1 MEQYRVLVLK
11 EVIEKGNYF
20 DGDAVCY
27 GGEYGQQVC
36 YISKN
41 GNEEPITGLLYELY
55 KNSNLNYYCY
65 YVEGNK
71 HGQYVCFYESGEI
84 KSIADMYN
92 GAIHGSFTEWYED
105 GNKKSKGNYKYGF
118 CEMMMKWNHEGIL
131 VKEQLEP
138 KEFDKLIIEKYERHE
153 RKLNGK

>member
-1 MEQYRVLVLK
+1 
-11 EVIEKGNYF
+11 
-20 DGDAVCY
+20 
-27 GGEYGQQVC
+27 
-36 YISKN
+36 
-41 GNEEPITGLLYELY
+41 
-55 KNSNLNYYCY
+55 LNYYCY

-71 HGQYVCFYESGEI
+71 HGQYVCFYEGGEI
-84 KSIADMYN
+84 KSIADMYS
-92 GAIHGSFTEWYED
+92 GGIHGSFTEWYED

-138 KEFDKLIIEKYERHE
+138 KEFDKLMIEKYERHE